1 MDVELLRFG
10 GMGKQMR
17 VQLEQLGDQLAQPI
31 DEVRLGSRLGDEARN
46 VVARGDPCSRVI
58 VPFRDGYA
66 GCASGPGLYTF
77 HNENSPGGKV
87 MRISRTVFGRRLFLS
102 ASAAGAVAAPAIVAA
117 QGEWPSRQIRVVIP
131 YPPGGPSDVT
141 TRLIVERAASLLG
154 QSVLF
159 DNRAGA
165 SGAIGAE
172 HVKNSPAD
180 GYTFLT
186 TTTAM
191 VCITQHLQPLPY
203 DPAKDFVAVARTATS
218 WMGMGINPQVPAND
232 LQEFIAYA
240 KANPGKINF
249 GSAGLATITQLYG
262 EIFNIEAGVKMVH
275 VPYKGSA
282 PATNDLLSGQI
293 QVQFDPT
300 TLPHIAAG
308 RLKCFAVLGERRWPG
323 KPDVPTLKEQGL
335 GKIGGDAWYGIL
347 AAKGTP
353 PVAIERL
360 SKAIGEASKDAA
372 VNDKLV
378 ASGNYASF
386 QDPAAFAATI
396 EHDRQSFGEIIR
408 TAGIKL

>member
-1 MDVELLRFG
+1 
-10 GMGKQMR
+10 MGNCKN
-17 VQLEQLGDQLAQPI
+17 GI
-31 DEVRLGSRLGDEARN
+31 
-46 VVARGDPCSRVI
+46 
-58 VPFRDGYA
+58 
-66 GCASGPGLYTF
+66 
-77 HNENSPGGKV
+77 
-87 MRISRTVFGRRLFLS
+87 GRRLFIS
-102 ASAAGAVAAPAIVAA
+102 ASAAGLASAPAVVSA
-117 QGEWPSRQIRVVIP
+117 QSDWPNRQIRIVIP
-131 YPPGGPSDVT
+131 YPPGGPSDIT
-141 TRLIVERAASLLG
+141 TRLVLERAGAVLG

-203 DPAKDFVAVARTATS
+203 DPARDFVAVARFATS
-218 WMGMGINPQVPAND
+218 WIGMGINLQVPANN

-262 EIFNIEAGVKMVH
+262 EMFNIEAGVKMVH

-300 TLPHIAAG
+300 TLSHIAAG

-353 PVAIERL
+353 QLVTDKLA
-360 SKAIGEASKDAA
+360 KAIGEAIKDPAL
-372 VNDKLV
+372 NEKLV
-378 ASGNYASF
+378 TSGNYSSF
-386 QDPAAFAATI
+386 QDSAAFGLTI
-396 EHDRQSFGEIIR
+396 EGERQSFGEIIKK
-408 TAGIKL
+408 ADIKI

>member
-1 MDVELLRFG
+1 
-10 GMGKQMR
+10 MGTRKN
-17 VQLEQLGDQLAQPI
+17 AI
-31 DEVRLGSRLGDEARN
+31 
-46 VVARGDPCSRVI
+46 
-58 VPFRDGYA
+58 
-66 GCASGPGLYTF
+66 
-77 HNENSPGGKV
+77 
-87 MRISRTVFGRRLFLS
+87 GRRLFIS
-102 ASAAGAVAAPAIVAA
+102 ASAAGLVSAPAIVSA
-117 QGEWPSRQIRVVIP
+117 QSDWPSRQIRIVIP
-131 YPPGGPSDVT
+131 YPPGGPSDIT
-141 TRLIVERAASLLG
+141 TRLVLERASALLG

-203 DPAKDFVAVARTATS
+203 DPAKDFVPVARTATS
-218 WMGMGINPQVPAND
+218 WMGMGINPQVPANN

-262 EIFNIEAGVKMVH
+262 EIFNIEAGVQMVH

-323 KPDVPTLKEQGL
+323 KPDIPTLKEQGL
-335 GKIGGDAWYGIL
+335 GKIGGDAWYAIL
-347 AAKGTP
+347 AARGTP
-353 PVAIERL
+353 QPAIDRL
-360 SKAIGEASKDAA
+360 SRAIGEAVKDPA
-372 VNDKLV
+372 VNEKLV
-378 ASGNYASF
+378 TSGNYSSF
-386 QDPAAFAATI
+386 QDSATLGATI
-396 EHDRQSFGEIIR
+396 ERERLSFGEIIR
-408 TAGIKL
+408 KANIKV

>member
-1 MDVELLRFG
+1 M
-10 GMGKQMR
+10 GMRRKTP
-17 VQLEQLGDQLAQPI
+17 A
-31 DEVRLGSRLGDEARN
+31 
-46 VVARGDPCSRVI
+46 
-58 VPFRDGYA
+58 
-66 GCASGPGLYTF
+66 
-77 HNENSPGGKV
+77 KV
-87 MRISRTVFGRRLFLS
+87 GRRVFLGGT
-102 ASAAGAVAAPAIVAA
+102 AAGFIAAPSIVSA
-117 QGEWPSRQIRVVIP
+117 QNDWPNKQIRVVIP

-141 TRLIVERAASLLG
+141 TRIVLERAGSILG
-154 QSVLF
+154 QSILF
-159 DNRAGA
+159 DNKAGA

-172 HVKNSPAD
+172 HVVKSAPAD

-191 VCITQHLQPLPY
+191 VCITEHLQPLPY
-203 DPAKDFVAVARTATS
+203 DTSKDLVPVARTATS
-218 WMGMGINPQVPAND
+218 WMGMGINPQVPANN

-282 PATNDLLSGQI
+282 PATNDLLAGQI

-308 RLKCFAVLGERRWPG
+308 RLKCFAVLGEKRWPG

-353 PVAIERL
+353 QAAIDRM
-360 SKAIGEASKDAA
+360 SAAIGEAVKDPGL
-372 VNDKLV
+372 NERLV
-378 ASGNYASF
+378 ASGNYSSF
-386 QDPAAFAATI
+386 QDTKTFQATI
-396 EHDRQSFGEIIR
+396 ERERVSFGEIIR
-408 TAGIKL
+408 KADIKV

>member
-1 MDVELLRFG
+1 MNNR
-10 GMGKQMR
+10 GKNPAR
-17 VQLEQLGDQLAQPI
+17 V
-31 DEVRLGSRLGDEARN
+31 
-46 VVARGDPCSRVI
+46 
-58 VPFRDGYA
+58 
-66 GCASGPGLYTF
+66 
-77 HNENSPGGKV
+77 
-87 MRISRTVFGRRLFLS
+87 GRRVFLGG
-102 ASAAGAVAAPAIVAA
+102 SAAFVVAAPAIVSA
-117 QGEWPSRQIRVVIP
+117 QSDWPNKQIRVVIP

-141 TRLIVERAASLLG
+141 TRIVLERAGALLG
-154 QSVLF
+154 QSILF
-159 DNRAGA
+159 DNKAGA

-172 HVKNSPAD
+172 HVIKSAPAD

-191 VCITQHLQPLPY
+191 VCITEHLQPLPY
-203 DPAKDFVAVARTATS
+203 DTSKDLVAVARTATS
-218 WMGMGINPQVPAND
+218 WMGMGINPQVPANN

-308 RLKCFAVLGERRWPG
+308 RLKCFAVLGEKRWPG
-323 KPDVPTLKEQGL
+323 KPDIPTLKEQGL
-335 GKIGGDAWYGIL
+335 GKIGGDAWYGIV

-353 PVAIERL
+353 QTAIDRM
-360 SKAIGEASKDAA
+360 SAAIGEAVKDPAL
-372 VNDKLV
+372 NEKLV
-378 ASGNYASF
+378 TSGNYASF
-386 QDPAAFAATI
+386 QDAKTFQATI
-396 EHDRQSFGEIIR
+396 GRERVSFGEIIR
-408 TAGIKL
+408 KADIKV

>member
-1 MDVELLRFG
+1 
-10 GMGKQMR
+10 MR
-17 VQLEQLGDQLAQPI
+17 
-31 DEVRLGSRLGDEARN
+31 RRSF
-46 VVARGDPCSRVI
+46 VA
-58 VPFRDGYA
+58 
-66 GCASGPGLYTF
+66 GL
-77 HNENSPGGKV
+77 
-87 MRISRTVFGRRLFLS
+87 
-102 ASAAGAVAAPAIVAA
+102 VAAPAVASA
-117 QGEWPSRQIRVVIP
+117 QNISGGDWPNKQIRVVIP
-131 YPPGGPSDVT
+131 YPPGGPSDIT
-141 TRLIVERAASLLG
+141 TRLVLERAGALLG

-159 DNRAGA
+159 DNKAGA

-203 DPAKDFVAVARTATS
+203 DPARDFVPVARAATS
-218 WMGMGINPQVPAND
+218 WIGMGINPQVPASN
-232 LQEFIAYA
+232 LQEFIACA

-262 EIFNIEAGVKMVH
+262 EMFNIEAGVKMVH

-282 PATNDLLSGQI
+282 PATQDLLSGQI

-308 RLKCFAVLGERRWPG
+308 RLKCFAILGEKRWPG
-323 KPDVPTLKEQGL
+323 KPDIPTLKEQGL

-353 PVAIERL
+353 QVAIDKLAR
-360 SKAIGEASKDAA
+360 AIGEALKDPAL
-372 VNDKLV
+372 NDKLV
-378 ASGNYASF
+378 TSGNYASF
-386 QDPAAFAATI
+386 QDSATFGATI
-396 EHDRQSFGEIIR
+396 ERERGSFGEIIR
-408 TAGIKL
+408 KADIKI

>member
-1 MDVELLRFG
+1 
-10 GMGKQMR
+10 MR
-17 VQLEQLGDQLAQPI
+17 
-31 DEVRLGSRLGDEARN
+31 
-46 VVARGDPCSRVI
+46 
-58 VPFRDGYA
+58 
-66 GCASGPGLYTF
+66 
-77 HNENSPGGKV
+77 
-87 MRISRTVFGRRLFLS
+87 RRSFI
-102 ASAAGAVAAPAIVAA
+102 GALVAAPAIASA
-117 QGEWPSRQIRVVIP
+117 QSDWPNKQIRIVIP
-131 YPPGGPSDVT
+131 YPPGGPSDIT
-141 TRLIVERAASLLG
+141 TRLVLERAGSLLG
-154 QSVLF
+154 QSILF
-159 DNRAGA
+159 DNKAGA

-172 HVKNSPAD
+172 HVIKSAPAD

-203 DPAKDFVAVARTATS
+203 DPGKDFVPVARTATS
-218 WMGMGINPQVPAND
+218 WIGMGINPEVPANN

-262 EIFNIEAGVKMVH
+262 EMFNIEAGVKMVH

-308 RLKCFAVLGERRWPG
+308 RLKCFAILGEKRWPG
-323 KPDVPTLKEQGL
+323 KPDIPTLKEQGL

-353 PVAIERL
+353 QVAIDKLAR
-360 SKAIGEASKDAA
+360 AIGEASKDPALSE
-372 VNDKLV
+372 KLV
-378 ASGNYASF
+378 TSGNYASF
-386 QDPAAFAATI
+386 QDAATFGATI
-396 EHDRQSFGEIIR
+396 DRERASFGEIIKK
-408 TAGIKL
+408 ADIKV

>member
-1 MDVELLRFG
+1 MDNR
-10 GMGKQMR
+10 
-17 VQLEQLGDQLAQPI
+17 
-31 DEVRLGSRLGDEARN
+31 RN
-46 VVARGDPCSRVI
+46 DP
-58 VPFRDGYA
+58 A
-66 GCASGPGLYTF
+66 
-77 HNENSPGGKV
+77 KV
-87 MRISRTVFGRRLFLS
+87 GRRLFIA
-102 ASAAGAVAAPAIVAA
+102 ASAAGLVSAPAIVSA
-117 QGEWPSRQIRVVIP
+117 QNDWPNKQIRVVIP

-141 TRLIVERAASLLG
+141 TRIVLERAGSLLG
-154 QSVLF
+154 QSILF
-159 DNRAGA
+159 DNKAGA

-172 HVKNSPAD
+172 HVIKSAPAD

-191 VCITQHLQPLPY
+191 VCITEHLQPLPY
-203 DPAKDFVAVARTATS
+203 DTSKDLVAVARTATS
-218 WMGMGINPQVPAND
+218 WMGMGINPQVPANN

-282 PATNDLLSGQI
+282 PATVDLLSGQI

-308 RLKCFAVLGERRWPG
+308 RLKCFAVLGEKRWPG

-335 GKIGGDAWYGIL
+335 GKMGGDAWYGIL

-353 PVAIERL
+353 QVAVDRL
-360 SKAIGEASKDAA
+360 SRAIGEAVKDPAL
-372 VNDKLV
+372 NERLV
-378 ASGNYASF
+378 TSGNYSSF
-386 QDPAAFAATI
+386 QDTATFQATI
-396 EHDRQSFGEIIR
+396 ERERVSFGEIIK
-408 TAGIKL
+408 TANIMI

>member
-1 MDVELLRFG
+1 
-10 GMGKQMR
+10 MG
-17 VQLEQLGDQLAQPI
+17 
-31 DEVRLGSRLGDEARN
+31 AR
-46 VVARGDPCSRVI
+46 
-58 VPFRDGYA
+58 RD
-66 GCASGPGLYTF
+66 
-77 HNENSPGGKV
+77 
-87 MRISRTVFGRRLFLS
+87 RINRRLFLA
-102 ASAAGAVAAPAIVAA
+102 ASAGALAAPSIVAA
-117 QGEWPSRQIRVVIP
+117 QGDWPNRQIRVVVP
-131 YPPGGPSDVT
+131 YPPGGPSDIT
-141 TRLIVERAASLLG
+141 TRLVMERAVSMLG

-203 DPAKDFVAVARTATS
+203 DPAKDFVPVARVATS
-218 WMGMGINPQVPAND
+218 WIGMGINPQVPANN

-262 EIFNIEAGVKMVH
+262 EMFNIEAGVKMVH

-282 PATNDLLSGQI
+282 PATQDLLSGQI

-300 TLPHIAAG
+300 TLPPIAAG
-308 RLKCFAVLGERRWPG
+308 RLKCFAILGEKRWPG
-323 KPDVPTLKEQGL
+323 KPDIPTLKEQGL

-353 PVAIERL
+353 DIAVAKL
-360 SKAIGEASKDAA
+360 GKAIGEALTDPAL
-372 VNDKLV
+372 NDKLV
-378 ASGNYASF
+378 SSGNYASF
-386 QDPAAFAATI
+386 QDPATLAQTI
-396 EHDRQSFGEIIR
+396 ERERQSFGEIIKQ
-408 TAGIKL
+408 ADIKI

>member
-1 MDVELLRFG
+1 MDER
-10 GMGKQMR
+10 
-17 VQLEQLGDQLAQPI
+17 
-31 DEVRLGSRLGDEARN
+31 RN
-46 VVARGDPCSRVI
+46 NPA
-58 VPFRDGYA
+58 
-66 GCASGPGLYTF
+66 
-77 HNENSPGGKV
+77 KV
-87 MRISRTVFGRRLFLS
+87 GRRLFLGGT
-102 ASAAGAVAAPAIVAA
+102 AAGLAAAPAIVSA
-117 QGEWPSRQIRVVIP
+117 QNDWPNKQIRIVIP

-141 TRLIVERAASLLG
+141 TRIVLERAGSLLG
-154 QSVLF
+154 QSILF
-159 DNRAGA
+159 DNKAGA

-172 HVKNSPAD
+172 HVIKSAPAD

-191 VCITQHLQPLPY
+191 VCITEHLQPLPY
-203 DPAKDFVAVARTATS
+203 DTSRDLVAVARTATS
-218 WMGMGINPQVPAND
+218 WMGMGINPQVPANN

-282 PATNDLLSGQI
+282 PATVDLLSGQI

-308 RLKCFAVLGERRWPG
+308 RLKCFAVLGEKRWPG
-323 KPDVPTLKEQGL
+323 KPDIPTLKEQGL

-353 PVAIERL
+353 QVAIDRL
-360 SKAIGEASKDAA
+360 SRAIGEAIKDPAL
-372 VNDKLV
+372 NERLV
-378 ASGNYASF
+378 TSGNYSSF
-386 QDPAAFAATI
+386 QDTATFQETI
-396 EHDRQSFGEIIR
+396 GRERVSFGEIIR
-408 TAGIKL
+408 KADIKI

>member
-1 MDVELLRFG
+1 M
-10 GMGKQMR
+10 GMRRKTP
-17 VQLEQLGDQLAQPI
+17 A
-31 DEVRLGSRLGDEARN
+31 
-46 VVARGDPCSRVI
+46 
-58 VPFRDGYA
+58 
-66 GCASGPGLYTF
+66 
-77 HNENSPGGKV
+77 KV
-87 MRISRTVFGRRLFLS
+87 GRRVFLGGT
-102 ASAAGAVAAPAIVAA
+102 AAGFIAAPSIVSA
-117 QGEWPSRQIRVVIP
+117 QNDWPNKQIRVVIP

-141 TRLIVERAASLLG
+141 TRIVLERAGSILG
-154 QSVLF
+154 QSILF
-159 DNRAGA
+159 DNKAGA

-172 HVKNSPAD
+172 HVVKSAPAD

-191 VCITQHLQPLPY
+191 VCITEHLQPLPY
-203 DPAKDFVAVARTATS
+203 DTSKDLVPVARTATS
-218 WMGMGINPQVPAND
+218 WMGMGINPQVPANN

-282 PATNDLLSGQI
+282 PATNDLLAGQI

-308 RLKCFAVLGERRWPG
+308 RLKCFAVLGEKRWPG

-353 PVAIERL
+353 QAAIDRM
-360 SKAIGEASKDAA
+360 SAAIGEAVKDSAL
-372 VNDKLV
+372 NERLV
-378 ASGNYASF
+378 ASGNYSSF
-386 QDPAAFAATI
+386 QDTKTFQVTI
-396 EHDRQSFGEIIR
+396 ERERVSFGEIIR
-408 TAGIKL
+408 KADIKV

>member
-1 MDVELLRFG
+1 
-10 GMGKQMR
+10 MG
-17 VQLEQLGDQLAQPI
+17 
-31 DEVRLGSRLGDEARN
+31 
-46 VVARGDPCSRVI
+46 VVKD
-58 VPFRDGYA
+58 
-66 GCASGPGLYTF
+66 
-77 HNENSPGGKV
+77 
-87 MRISRTVFGRRLFLS
+87 RINRRLFLA
-102 ASAAGAVAAPAIVAA
+102 ASAGALSAPAIVAA
-117 QGEWPSRQIRVVIP
+117 QVATQGGEWPNRQIRVVIP
-131 YPPGGPSDVT
+131 YPPGGPSDIT
-141 TRLIVERAASLLG
+141 TRLVMERAAALLG

-159 DNRAGA
+159 DNKAGA

-172 HVKNSPAD
+172 YVVKSAPAD

-218 WMGMGINPQVPAND
+218 WMGMGIALSVPANT

-262 EIFNIEAGVKMVH
+262 EMFNLETGVKMVH

-308 RLKCFAVLGERRWPG
+308 RLKCFAVLGEKRWPG

-353 PVAIERL
+353 QVAIDKL
-360 SKAIGEASKDAA
+360 SAAIGEAVKDPA
-372 VNDKLV
+372 VNEKLV

-386 QDPAAFAATI
+386 QDSATLAATI
-396 EHDRQSFGEIIR
+396 ERERVSFGEIIKK
-408 TAGIKL
+408 ANIKLT

>member
-1 MDVELLRFG
+1 MNTQR
-10 GMGKQMR
+10 KN
-17 VQLEQLGDQLAQPI
+17 PPKI
-31 DEVRLGSRLGDEARN
+31 
-46 VVARGDPCSRVI
+46 
-58 VPFRDGYA
+58 
-66 GCASGPGLYTF
+66 
-77 HNENSPGGKV
+77 
-87 MRISRTVFGRRLFLS
+87 GRRLFIS
-102 ASAAGAVAAPAIVAA
+102 ASAVGMVSAPAIVSA
-117 QGEWPSRQIRVVIP
+117 QSEWPARQIRVVVP
-131 YPPGGPSDVT
+131 YPPGGPSDIT
-141 TRLIVERAASLLG
+141 TRIVLERAGSLLG

-159 DNRAGA
+159 DNKAGA

-172 HVKNSPAD
+172 HVKNTTPD

-218 WMGMGINPQVPAND
+218 WMGMGINPQVPDNS
-232 LQEFIAYA
+232 LPEFIAYA

-308 RLKCFAVLGERRWPG
+308 RLKCFAVLGEKRWPG

-353 PVAIERL
+353 QPAIDRL
-360 SKAIGEASKDAA
+360 SKAIEEAAKDPA
-372 VNDKLV
+372 VNEKLV
-378 ASGNYASF
+378 SSGNYASF
-386 QDPAAFAATI
+386 QDTATFAAAI
-396 EHDRQSFGEIIR
+396 ERERQSFGEIIK
-408 TAGIKL
+408 TANIKL

>member
-1 MDVELLRFG
+1 MDNRR
-10 GMGKQMR
+10 KTP
-17 VQLEQLGDQLAQPI
+17 A
-31 DEVRLGSRLGDEARN
+31 
-46 VVARGDPCSRVI
+46 
-58 VPFRDGYA
+58 
-66 GCASGPGLYTF
+66 
-77 HNENSPGGKV
+77 KV
-87 MRISRTVFGRRLFLS
+87 GRRLFIGG
-102 ASAAGAVAAPAIVAA
+102 AAAGLVAAPAIVSA
-117 QGEWPSRQIRVVIP
+117 QNDWPNKQIRVVIP

-141 TRLIVERAASLLG
+141 TRIVLERAGSILG
-154 QSVLF
+154 QSILF
-159 DNRAGA
+159 DNKAGA

-172 HVKNSPAD
+172 HVIKSAPAD

-191 VCITQHLQPLPY
+191 VCITEHLQPLPY
-203 DPAKDFVAVARTATS
+203 DTSKDLVPVARTATS
-218 WMGMGINPQVPAND
+218 WMGMGINPQVPANN

-282 PATNDLLSGQI
+282 PATNDLLSGQV

-308 RLKCFAVLGERRWPG
+308 RLKCFAVLGEKRWPG

-335 GKIGGDAWYGIL
+335 GKIGGDAWYGIV

-353 PVAIERL
+353 QAAIDRM
-360 SKAIGEASKDAA
+360 SAAIGEAVKDPGL
-372 VNDKLV
+372 NERLV
-378 ASGNYASF
+378 ASGNYSSF
-386 QDPAAFAATI
+386 QDTKTFQATI
-396 EHDRQSFGEIIR
+396 ERERVSFGEIIR
-408 TAGIKL
+408 KADIKV